1 MFNDSRSYGGTFK
14 KSDHKLVVARIAY
27 SRVRLGYKKPVKRA
41 KRFDCANL
49 ISDKDTQSLYKQAMR
64 EKLAALPSVDNAN
77 DEMNNLFKVVR
88 ECAEETVGFKPSVP
102 KPNFYNDPVVVGLSE
117 ERKRLTLMLNAD
129 NKSEDRSTLRA
140 MINRSQ
146 KLITRRLKE
155 LNNNAADSLADQ
167 ITNTDSSRRMF
178 EAVRSLAKI
187 KKCNSITVHD
197 SNGNMI
203 ANDDAKAALL
213 KEFYE
218 KKFTAEDVTPLEC
231 FDGPPRPLDI
241 PLTVFE
247 VEKASRALKNGR
259 ATGPDGIPSELMKY
273 ADPVFYGRYAECI
286 NNSLA
291 TNTTVDVLGE
301 GIITPLQKPKKEK
314 GPPETTRPLTL
325 SNCSHS
331 VFTQRV
337 HTACSHSVFTQRV
350 HTACSHSVFT
360 QRVHT
365 ACSHSVFTQRV
376 HTACSHSV
384 FTQRVHTA
392 CSHSVFTQRV
402 HTACSHS
409 VFTQRVH
416 TACSH
421 SVFTQRVHT
430 ACSHSVFTQRVHTAC
445 SHSVFTQRVHTACSH
460 SVFTQRVHTACSHS
474 VFTQRVHTACSHSVF
489 TQRVHTACSH
499 SVFTQRVHTACSHSV
514 FTQRVHT
521 ACSHRPIGRSD
532 DSADRS
538 L

>member
-416 TACSH
+416 TQRVH
-421 SVFTQRVHT
+421 TQRVYHT

-445 SHSVFTQRVHTACSH
+445 SHSVFTQRVHM
-460 SVFTQRVHTACSHS
+460 
-474 VFTQRVHTACSHSVF
+474 
-489 TQRVHTACSH
+489 
-499 SVFTQRVHTACSHSV
+499 
-514 FTQRVHT
+514 
-521 ACSHRPIGRSD
+521 
-532 DSADRS
+532 
-538 L
+538 

>member
-1 MFNDSRSYGGTFK
+1 
-14 KSDHKLVVARIAY
+14 
-27 SRVRLGYKKPVKRA
+27 
-41 KRFDCANL
+41 
-49 ISDKDTQSLYKQAMR
+49 
-64 EKLAALPSVDNAN
+64 
-77 DEMNNLFKVVR
+77 
-88 ECAEETVGFKPSVP
+88 
-102 KPNFYNDPVVVGLSE
+102 
-117 ERKRLTLMLNAD
+117 
-129 NKSEDRSTLRA
+129 
-140 MINRSQ
+140 
-146 KLITRRLKE
+146 
-155 LNNNAADSLADQ
+155 
-167 ITNTDSSRRMF
+167 MF

-197 SNGNMI
+197 RYGNMI

-365 ACSHSVFTQRV
+365 QRV
-376 HTACSHSV
+376 YHTACSHSV

-392 CSHSVFTQRV
+392 CSHSVFT
-402 HTACSHS
+402 CSVFTCSVFTCSMFTSS

-416 TACSH
+416 M
-421 SVFTQRVHT
+421 
-430 ACSHSVFTQRVHTAC
+430 
-445 SHSVFTQRVHTACSH
+445 
-460 SVFTQRVHTACSHS
+460 
-474 VFTQRVHTACSHSVF
+474 
-489 TQRVHTACSH
+489 
-499 SVFTQRVHTACSHSV
+499 
-514 FTQRVHT
+514 
-521 ACSHRPIGRSD
+521 
-532 DSADRS
+532 
-538 L
+538 

>member
-1 MFNDSRSYGGTFK
+1 MFNDSRSYGETFK

-273 ADPVFYGRYAECI
+273 ADPV
-286 NNSLA
+286 
-291 TNTTVDVLGE
+291 
-301 GIITPLQKPKKEK
+301 
-314 GPPETTRPLTL
+314 
-325 SNCSHS
+325 HS

-337 HTACSHSVFTQRV
+337 HTQRVYHTACSHSVFTQRV

-365 ACSHSVFTQRV
+365 ACSHSVFTCSVFTCSVFTCSMFTCSVFTQRV
-376 HTACSHSV
+376 HTACSHVACSHVACSHVACSHLACSHLACSHSV

-409 VFTQRVH
+409 VFT
-416 TACSH
+416 H
-421 SVFTQRVHT
+421 SVFTTQRVHT
-430 ACSHSVFTQRVHTAC
+430 ACSHSVFTQRVHM
-445 SHSVFTQRVHTACSH
+445 
-460 SVFTQRVHTACSHS
+460 
-474 VFTQRVHTACSHSVF
+474 
-489 TQRVHTACSH
+489 
-499 SVFTQRVHTACSHSV
+499 
-514 FTQRVHT
+514 
-521 ACSHRPIGRSD
+521 
-532 DSADRS
+532 
-538 L
+538 

>member
-1 MFNDSRSYGGTFK
+1 
-14 KSDHKLVVARIAY
+14 
-27 SRVRLGYKKPVKRA
+27 
-41 KRFDCANL
+41 
-49 ISDKDTQSLYKQAMR
+49 
-64 EKLAALPSVDNAN
+64 
-77 DEMNNLFKVVR
+77 MN
-88 ECAEETVGFKPSVP
+88 TS
-102 KPNFYNDPVVVGLSE
+102 
-117 ERKRLTLMLNAD
+117 
-129 NKSEDRSTLRA
+129 
-140 MINRSQ
+140 
-146 KLITRRLKE
+146 LKE

-273 ADPVFYGRYAECI
+273 ADPVFYGRYAECV

-430 ACSHSVFTQRVHTAC
+430 ACSHTAC
-445 SHSVFTQRVHTACSH
+445 LPHSVFTQRVHTACSH
-460 SVFTQRVHTACSHS
+460 VACSHVACSHVACSHLACSHS
-474 VFTQRVHTACSHSVF
+474 VFTQRVHM
-489 TQRVHTACSH
+489 
-499 SVFTQRVHTACSHSV
+499 
-514 FTQRVHT
+514 
-521 ACSHRPIGRSD
+521 
-532 DSADRS
+532 
-538 L
+538 